1 MIDGMSTNESNVL
14 SHSDAWVFQVKAAFG
29 VAVVSMGTAI
39 AYLPADPWIRA
50 FLALGSLFLV
60 SSSISLA
67 KTLRDV
73 HESKRFVNRVGEA
86 KLERLLVEHD
96 PYKIAS

>member
-1 MIDGMSTNESNVL
+1 MNNSTEPNVL
-14 SHSDAWVFQVKAAFG
+14 SHSEAWVFQVKAAFA
-29 VAVVSMGTAI
+29 VALLSMGTAI

-50 FLALGSLFLV
+50 FLALGALFLV

-96 PYKIAS
+96 PFKIAS